1 MSIFDITLI
10 LRNMFESDFKK
21 KGLNACIMIQTQVE
35 FTKFINNNK
44 NRILNLKIK
53 H

>member
-10 LRNMFESDFKK
+10 LRNMFESDLKK
-21 KGLNACIMIQTQVE
+21 NGLDACIMLQPQVE
-35 FTKFINNNK
+35 FTEFINNNYS
-44 NRILNLKIK
+44 RVLNLKIK